1 MSEQAVE
8 LELLRFPIGRFVVP
22 ESITVDQ
29 RQQWIKE
36 IGVLPKQLE
45 EAVRGLDDGQLD
57 TPYRDGGWTL
67 RQVVHHIADSH
78 MNSYTRFKLAVT
90 EERPTI
96 KPYAE
101 ELWAE
106 LPDGERAPIGS
117 SLRLVEALHERW
129 HYFLERMEDGQF
141 ERAFIHPEHGRA
153 MTLLE
158 ATGMYAW
165 HGQHHV
171 AHITSLKQRKSWE

>member
-1 MSEQAVE
+1 M
-8 LELLRFPIGRFVVP
+8 ELLRFPIGRFSAP
-22 ESITVDQ
+22 DTITSEQ
-29 RQQWIKE
+29 LKQWIAE
-36 IGVLPKQLE
+36 IGKLPEQLRN
-45 EAVRGLDDGQLD
+45 AVRELEDSQLD
-57 TPYRDGGWTL
+57 TPYREGGWTL

-90 EERPTI
+90 EDRPTI

-106 LPDGERAPIGS
+106 LSDGARAPIGL

-129 HYFLERMEDGQF
+129 HYFLERLEPEQF
-141 ERAFIHPEHGRA
+141 DRAFVHPEHGRA

-158 ATGMYAW
+158 ATAMYAW

-171 AHITSLKQRKSWE
+171 AHITSLKRRKGWV